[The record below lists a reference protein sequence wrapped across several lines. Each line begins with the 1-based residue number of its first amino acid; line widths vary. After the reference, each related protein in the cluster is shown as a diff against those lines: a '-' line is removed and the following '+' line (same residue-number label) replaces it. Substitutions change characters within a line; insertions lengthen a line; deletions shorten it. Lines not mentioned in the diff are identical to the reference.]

1 MDQFIEDELESNNDE
16 VVNQVDSLLISGEEA
31 SRSGDS
37 KTALAAFNKAISLDP
52 SSDMAW
58 FNRGVLLEAQ
68 QDARGARQ
76 AFQICLDVNP
86 NHAPATANLCILLE
100 RIGDQV
106 GAYSMALKALDF
118 YPGHPTIMEVKNRC
132 QGSASTKPL
141 ESMQPVEQIDS
152 FDQQDV
158 DTVVQETGLSDVNAL
173 LDEAVHHDADDNQQL
188 DIDELRSA
196 AEVVVATEDIKDRI
210 EVSQP
215 VVQAIPDLPV
225 VPVEPEMENVL
236 DLDNMANEAKNLIQS
251 GDAKGALAL
260 LKPHL
265 KNEASK
271 HPESW
276 LIAGGA
282 MARLDLQDHAI
293 SAIEHAQKLDP
304 SNPKGWYNLGSL
316 KQRKGLLQEASTCYS
331 NALRE
336 DPSYIKAAQ
345 KWAPLAM
352 ELKDPEA
359 YLSAATIIIA
369 ADSENPVRLEL
380 ATTLIELAE
389 GESRVLESQ
398 AGIPPTLPEGPEM
411 AKTAL
416 ELLGQG
422 DTKLHAR
429 AHTMANNHMES
440 VKIWKGLIQSER
452 NDPETWRGLSK
463 ALYAAGDN
471 NTAEKCSIK
480 AKEIEEE
487 LGKNTDSVT
496 VPDTS
501 STISSPNNLPETGS
515 MEISQGVQV
524 ESQPAEELSQ
534 EQMMSANELLSRPQ
548 IAQPEPE
555 TIPNPQVDLAKA
567 ALEVQSNSLVQEEFR
582 NPESNAV
589 ANQDISW
596 YNQGV
601 ALIEAGKYAEALSCF
616 DRALPSFANDDE
628 MVIRIL
634 NGRGN
639 AFYYLEN
646 YPACV
651 ESYHQAMLI
660 KPEEVRG
667 KTLYNMGTAY
677 AEMERYQD
685 SVKCFEQA
693 IPRGLSKE
701 EIKRTKDQIRR
712 CNILI
717 KEQNKKKR

>member
-1 MDQFIEDELESNNDE
+1 MEHNTHNEISDDTDDISS
-16 VVNQVDSLLISGEEA
+16 QVESLLISGEEA
-31 SRSGDS
+31 SRAGDAKS
-37 KTALAAFNKAISLDP
+37 ALASFNKAISLDP

-100 RIGDQV
+100 RIGDES
-106 GAYSMALKALDF
+106 GAYNMAVKALEF
-118 YPGHPTIMEVKNRC
+118 YPGHPTIVEVKDRC
-132 QGSASTKPL
+132 KGSVSSKPI
-141 ESMQPVEQIDS
+141 ESMPQIEQIDQYEQS
-152 FDQQDV
+152 DV
-158 DTVVQETGLSDVNAL
+158 EKVVEETGLTNVQAI
-173 LDEAVHHDADDNQQL
+173 LDEAVHHDIDENQQL

-196 AEVVVATEDIKDRI
+196 AEVVVAREEIQERI
-210 EVSQP
+210 EVTQP
-215 VVQAIPDLPV
+215 VVEAIPDLPV
-225 VPVEPEMENVL
+225 VPIEPEIENVL
-236 DLDNMANEAKNLIQS
+236 DLDAMAEEAKNMIQS

-265 KNEASK
+265 KTEASK
-271 HPESW
+271 HAPSW

-282 MARLDLQDHAI
+282 MARLDLEDHAI

-304 SNPKGWYNLGSL
+304 SNPKGWFNLGSL
-316 KQRKGLLQEASTCYS
+316 KQRKGMLREASTCYS

-336 DPSYIKAAQ
+336 DPSYVKAAE

-352 ELKDPEA
+352 EIKDPQA
-359 YLSAATIIIA
+359 YLSAATIIVA
-369 ADSENPVRLEL
+369 SNPESPLRIEL
-380 ATTLIELAE
+380 ATTLVELAE

-398 AGIPPTLPEGPEM
+398 SGLPPTLPEGPEM

-416 ELLGQG
+416 DLIGEGE
-422 DTKLHAR
+422 TELHAR

-440 VKIWKGLIQSER
+440 VKIWKGLIQINR
-452 NDPETWRGLSK
+452 NEPEIWRGLAK

-471 NTAEKCSIK
+471 TTAEKCSIK
-480 AKEIEEE
+480 ANEIEAINANKSNMIEESQTIHSPQPEPIPTSQNENEE
-487 LGKNTDSVT
+487 LPESV
-496 VPDTS
+496 S
-501 STISSPNNLPETGS
+501 SVS
-515 MEISQGVQV
+515 
-524 ESQPAEELSQ
+524 AEE
-534 EQMMSANELLSRPQ
+534 MMSANQLLARPQ
-548 IAQPEPE
+548 PVEPVQE
-555 TIPNPQVDLAKA
+555 TVPNPQVDLAKA

-582 NPESNAV
+582 NPSSNSV

-616 DRALPSFANDDE
+616 DRALPSFSNDDE

-685 SVKCFEQA
+685 AVKCFEQA
-693 IPRGLSKE
+693 IPRGLSKD

-717 KEQNKKKR
+717 KEQKKKNR

>member
-1 MDQFIEDELESNNDE
+1 MEQNTDNESDYDTDD
-16 VVNQVDSLLISGEEA
+16 VSSQVESLLVSGEES
-31 SRSGDS
+31 SRAGDS
-37 KTALAAFNKAISLDP
+37 KSALASFNKAISLDP

-100 RIGDQV
+100 RIGDET
-106 GAYSMALKALDF
+106 GAYNMALKALEF
-118 YPGHPTIMEVKNRC
+118 YPGHPSIVEVRDRC
-132 QGSASTKPL
+132 KGSISSKPIEAMPQVQQL
-141 ESMQPVEQIDS
+141 DHYEQEDVEK
-152 FDQQDV
+152 
-158 DTVVQETGLSDVNAL
+158 VVEETGFTNVQAI
-173 LDEAVHHDADDNQQL
+173 LDEAVHHDVDDNQQL

-196 AEVVVATEDIKDRI
+196 AEMVMATEEIQKRI
-210 EVSQP
+210 EVAQP

-225 VPVEPEMENVL
+225 VPIEPEIDNVL
-236 DLDNMANEAKNLIQS
+236 DLDAMAEQAKNMIQS
-251 GDAKGALAL
+251 GDSKGALAL

-265 KNEASK
+265 KTEASK
-271 HPESW
+271 HPQSW

-282 MARLDLQDHAI
+282 MARLDLEDHAI

-316 KQRKGLLQEASTCYS
+316 KQRKGLLSEASTCYS

-336 DPSYIKAAQ
+336 DPSYLKAAE
-345 KWAPLAM
+345 KWAPIAM
-352 ELKDPEA
+352 QLKDPQA
-359 YLSAATIIIA
+359 YLSAATIIVA
-369 ADSENPVRLEL
+369 SNPESPLRLEL

-398 AGIPPTLPEGPEM
+398 SGIPPTLPEGPEM

-416 ELLGQG
+416 ELIGTG
-422 DTKLHAR
+422 ETELHAR
-429 AHTMANNHMES
+429 AHSMANNHMES
-440 VKIWKGLIQSER
+440 VKIWKGLIQINR
-452 NDPETWRGLSK
+452 NEPKIWRGLAK
-463 ALYAAGDN
+463 ALFAAGDIT
-471 NTAEKCSIK
+471 TAEKCSIK
-480 AKEIEEE
+480 AKEIEETVSKSVMISTESTTDE
-487 LGKNTDSVT
+487 LPQQV
-496 VPDTS
+496 V
-501 STISSPNNLPETGS
+501 STQSDESISS
-515 MEISQGVQV
+515 V
-524 ESQPAEELSQ
+524 SQ
-534 EQMMSANELLSRPQ
+534 EQMMSANQLLARPQ
-548 IAQPEPE
+548 PEVSVPEP
-555 TIPNPQVDLAKA
+555 TTNPEVDLAKA
-567 ALEVQSNSLVQEEFR
+567 ALEVQNNSLVQEEFR
-582 NPESNAV
+582 NPSSNSV

-616 DRALPSFANDDE
+616 DRALPSFSNDDE

-685 SVKCFEQA
+685 AVKCFEQA
-693 IPRGLSKE
+693 IPRGLSKD

-717 KEQNKKKR
+717 KEQKKKNR

>member
-1 MDQFIEDELESNNDE
+1 MEHNTNNEISDDTDDISS
-16 VVNQVDSLLISGEEA
+16 QVESLLISGEEA
-31 SRSGDS
+31 SRSGDAKS
-37 KTALAAFNKAISLDP
+37 ALASFNKAISLDP

-100 RIGDQV
+100 RIGDES
-106 GAYSMALKALDF
+106 GAYNMAVKALEF
-118 YPGHPTIMEVKNRC
+118 YPGHPTIVEVKDRC
-132 QGSASTKPL
+132 KGSVASKPI
-141 ESMQPVEQIDS
+141 ESMPQVEQIDEYEQS
-152 FDQQDV
+152 DV
-158 DTVVQETGLSDVNAL
+158 EKVVEETGLTNVQAI
-173 LDEAVHHDADDNQQL
+173 LDEAVHHDIDENQQL

-196 AEVVVATEDIKDRI
+196 AEVVVAREEIQERI
-210 EVSQP
+210 EVTQP
-215 VVQAIPDLPV
+215 VVEAIPDLPV
-225 VPVEPEMENVL
+225 VPIEPEIENVL
-236 DLDNMANEAKNLIQS
+236 DLDAMAEEAKNMIQS

-265 KNEASK
+265 KTEASK
-271 HPESW
+271 HAPSW

-282 MARLDLQDHAI
+282 MARLDLEDHAI

-304 SNPKGWYNLGSL
+304 SNPKGWFNLGSL
-316 KQRKGLLQEASTCYS
+316 KQRKGMLREASTCYS

-336 DPSYIKAAQ
+336 DPSYVKAAE

-352 ELKDPEA
+352 EIKDPQA
-359 YLSAATIIIA
+359 YLSAATIIVA
-369 ADSENPVRLEL
+369 SNPESPLRIEL
-380 ATTLIELAE
+380 ATTLVELAE

-398 AGIPPTLPEGPEM
+398 SGLPPTLPEGPEM

-416 ELLGQG
+416 DLIGEGE
-422 DTKLHAR
+422 TELHAR

-440 VKIWKGLIQSER
+440 VKIWKGLIQINR
-452 NDPETWRGLSK
+452 NDPEIWRGLAK

-471 NTAEKCSIK
+471 TTAEKCSIK
-480 AKEIEEE
+480 ANEIEAINANKSNIIEESQTIQSPHPEPATVSHNENEE
-487 LGKNTDSVT
+487 LPEPVSSV
-496 VPDTS
+496 S
-501 STISSPNNLPETGS
+501 S
-515 MEISQGVQV
+515 
-524 ESQPAEELSQ
+524 EE
-534 EQMMSANELLSRPQ
+534 MMSANQLLARPQ
-548 IAQPEPE
+548 PAEPVQE
-555 TIPNPQVDLAKA
+555 TVPNPQVDLAKA

-582 NPESNAV
+582 NPSSNSV

-616 DRALPSFANDDE
+616 DRALPSFSNDDE

-660 KPEEVRG
+660 RPEEVRG

-685 SVKCFEQA
+685 AVKCFEQA
-693 IPRGLSKE
+693 IPRGLSKD

-717 KEQNKKKR
+717 KEQKKKNR

>member
-1 MDQFIEDELESNNDE
+1 MEHNTHNEISDNTDDVSS
-16 VVNQVDSLLISGEEA
+16 QVESLLISGEEA
-31 SRSGDS
+31 SRAGDAKS
-37 KTALAAFNKAISLDP
+37 ALASFNKAISLDP

-100 RIGDQV
+100 RIGDES
-106 GAYSMALKALDF
+106 GAYSMAVKALEF
-118 YPGHPTIMEVKNRC
+118 YPGHPTIVEVRDRC
-132 QGSASTKPL
+132 KGSVTSKPI
-141 ESMQPVEQIDS
+141 ESMPQVEQIDHYEQS
-152 FDQQDV
+152 DV
-158 DTVVQETGLSDVNAL
+158 EKVVEETGLTNVQAIL
-173 LDEAVHHDADDNQQL
+173 VEAVHHDIDENQQL

-196 AEVVVATEDIKDRI
+196 AEVVVAREDIQERI
-210 EVSQP
+210 EVTQP
-215 VVQAIPDLPV
+215 VVEAIPDLPV
-225 VPVEPEMENVL
+225 VPIEPEIENVL
-236 DLDNMANEAKNLIQS
+236 DLDAMAEEAKNMIQS

-265 KNEASK
+265 KTEASK
-271 HPESW
+271 HAPSW

-282 MARLDLQDHAI
+282 MARLDLEDHAI

-304 SNPKGWYNLGSL
+304 SNPKGWFNLGSL
-316 KQRKGLLQEASTCYS
+316 KQRKGMLREASTCYS

-336 DPSYIKAAQ
+336 DPSYVKAAE

-352 ELKDPEA
+352 EIKDPQA
-359 YLSAATIIIA
+359 YLSAATIIVA
-369 ADSENPVRLEL
+369 SNPESPLRMEL
-380 ATTLIELAE
+380 ATTLVELAE

-398 AGIPPTLPEGPEM
+398 SGLPPTLPEGPEM

-416 ELLGQG
+416 DLIG
-422 DTKLHAR
+422 DGETELHAR

-440 VKIWKGLIQSER
+440 VKIWKGLIQINR
-452 NDPETWRGLSK
+452 NDSEIWRGLAK

-471 NTAEKCSIK
+471 NTAEKCRIK
-480 AKEIEEE
+480 ANEIEAITANKSNMIE
-487 LGKNTDSVT
+487 
-496 VPDTS
+496 
-501 STISSPNNLPETGS
+501 
-515 MEISQGVQV
+515 
-524 ESQPAEELSQ
+524 ESQTIQSPQLEQMSTPQNENEELSKSVSAVSQ
-534 EQMMSANELLSRPQ
+534 EEMMSANQLLARPQ
-548 IAQPEPE
+548 PAEPVQE
-555 TIPNPQVDLAKA
+555 PVTNPQVDLAKA

-582 NPESNAV
+582 NPSSNSV

-616 DRALPSFANDDE
+616 DRALPSFSNDDE

-660 KPEEVRG
+660 RPEEVRG

-685 SVKCFEQA
+685 AVKCFEQA
-693 IPRGLSKE
+693 IPRGLSKD

-717 KEQNKKKR
+717 KEQKKKNR

>member
-141 ESMQPVEQIDS
+141 ESMQAVEQIDS

-487 LGKNTDSVT
+487 LAKNTDSVT

>member
-1 MDQFIEDELESNNDE
+1 MEHNTHNEISDDTDDISS
-16 VVNQVDSLLISGEEA
+16 QVESLLISGEEA
-31 SRSGDS
+31 SRAGDAKS
-37 KTALAAFNKAISLDP
+37 ALASFNKAISLDP

-86 NHAPATANLCILLE
+86 SHAPATANLCILLE
-100 RIGDQV
+100 RIGDES
-106 GAYSMALKALDF
+106 GAYNMAVKALEF
-118 YPGHPTIMEVKNRC
+118 YPGHPTIIEVKDRC
-132 QGSASTKPL
+132 KGSVASKPI
-141 ESMQPVEQIDS
+141 ESMPQVEQIDQYEQS
-152 FDQQDV
+152 DV
-158 DTVVQETGLSDVNAL
+158 EKVVEETGLTNVQAI
-173 LDEAVHHDADDNQQL
+173 LDEAVHHDIDENQQL

-196 AEVVVATEDIKDRI
+196 AEVVVAREEIQERI
-210 EVSQP
+210 DVTQP
-215 VVQAIPDLPV
+215 VIEAIPDLPV
-225 VPVEPEMENVL
+225 VPIEPEIENVL
-236 DLDNMANEAKNLIQS
+236 DLDAMAEEAKNMIQS

-265 KNEASK
+265 KTEASK
-271 HPESW
+271 HAPSW

-282 MARLDLQDHAI
+282 MARLDLEDHAI

-304 SNPKGWYNLGSL
+304 SNPKGWFNLGSL
-316 KQRKGLLQEASTCYS
+316 KQRKGMLREASTCYS

-336 DPSYIKAAQ
+336 DPSYVKAAE

-352 ELKDPEA
+352 EIKDPQA
-359 YLSAATIIIA
+359 YLSAATIIVA
-369 ADSENPVRLEL
+369 SNPESPLRIEL
-380 ATTLIELAE
+380 ATTLVELAE

-398 AGIPPTLPEGPEM
+398 SGLPPTLPEGPEM

-416 ELLGQG
+416 DLIGEGE
-422 DTKLHAR
+422 TELHAR

-440 VKIWKGLIQSER
+440 VKIWKGLIQINR
-452 NDPETWRGLSK
+452 NDPEIWRGLAK

-471 NTAEKCSIK
+471 TTAEKCSIK
-480 AKEIEEE
+480 ANEIEAINANKSNMIE
-487 LGKNTDSVT
+487 
-496 VPDTS
+496 
-501 STISSPNNLPETGS
+501 
-515 MEISQGVQV
+515 
-524 ESQPAEELSQ
+524 ESQTIQSPQTETIPTSQNENEELSNSVSTVSQ
-534 EQMMSANELLSRPQ
+534 EEMMSANQLLARPQ
-548 IAQPEPE
+548 PAEPVQE
-555 TIPNPQVDLAKA
+555 TVPNPQVDLAKA

-582 NPESNAV
+582 NPSSNSV

-616 DRALPSFANDDE
+616 DRALPSFSNDDE

-660 KPEEVRG
+660 RPEEVRG

-685 SVKCFEQA
+685 AVKCFEQA
-693 IPRGLSKE
+693 IPRGLSKD

-717 KEQNKKKR
+717 KEQKKKNR

>member
-1 MDQFIEDELESNNDE
+1 MEQHTYNESEQDDDA
-16 VVNQVDSLLISGEEA
+16 VSAQVESLLISGEES
-31 SRSGDS
+31 SRAGDS
-37 KTALAAFNKAISLDP
+37 KSALASFNKAISLDP

-100 RIGDQV
+100 RIGDET
-106 GAYSMALKALDF
+106 GAYNMALKALEF
-118 YPGHPTIMEVKNRC
+118 YPGHPSIVDVKNRC
-132 QGSASTKPL
+132 QDSMSTKPI
-141 ESMQPVEQIDS
+141 ESMQQIEQIEQYS
-152 FDQQDV
+152 QEDV
-158 DTVVQETGLSDVNAL
+158 EKVVEETGFTNVKAI
-173 LDEAVHHDADDNQQL
+173 LDEAVHHDVDDNQQL

-196 AEVVVATEDIKDRI
+196 AEVVMATEDIQERI

-225 VPVEPEMENVL
+225 VPIEPEIENVL
-236 DLDNMANEAKNLIQS
+236 DLDAMAEKAKNMIQT
-251 GDAKGALAL
+251 GNPKEALAL

-265 KNEASK
+265 KTEASK
-271 HPESW
+271 HPQSW

-282 MARLDLQDHAI
+282 MARLDLEDHAI

-316 KQRKGLLQEASTCYS
+316 KQRKGLLSEASTCYS

-336 DPSYIKAAQ
+336 DPSYIKAAE
-345 KWAPLAM
+345 KWAPIAM
-352 ELKDPEA
+352 ELKDPQA
-359 YLSAATIIIA
+359 YLSAATIIVA
-369 ADSENPVRLEL
+369 SNPENPLRMEL

-398 AGIPPTLPEGPEM
+398 SGLPPTLPEGPEM

-416 ELLGQG
+416 DLMGQG
-422 DTKLHAR
+422 ETELHAR
-429 AHTMANNHMES
+429 AHSMANNHMES
-440 VKIWKGLIQSER
+440 VKIWKSLIQINR
-452 NDPETWRGLSK
+452 NAPEIWRGLAK
-463 ALYAAGDN
+463 ALYAAGDST
-471 NTAEKCSIK
+471 TAEKCSIK
-480 AKEIEEE
+480 AKEIEESVSKPATVATE
-487 LGKNTDSVT
+487 LTTNETTQQDFTPQSIENSV
-496 VPDTS
+496 P
-501 STISSPNNLPETGS
+501 I
-515 MEISQGVQV
+515 
-524 ESQPAEELSQ
+524 SQ
-534 EQMMSANELLSRPQ
+534 EQMMSANQLLARPQ
-548 IAQPEPE
+548 PEVNIPEP
-555 TIPNPQVDLAKA
+555 TITPQIDLAKA
-567 ALEVQSNSLVQEEFR
+567 ALEVQNNSLVQEEFR
-582 NPESNAV
+582 NPSSNSV

-616 DRALPSFANDDE
+616 DRALPSFSNDDE

-685 SVKCFEQA
+685 AVKCFEQA
-693 IPRGLSKE
+693 IPRGLSKD

-717 KEQNKKKR
+717 KEQNKKNR